1 MISFC
6 KKQNI
11 ICSIKGEVNYS
22 FYPTPRIKISDVII
36 NDLFEKTPNPISS
49 VSFTITLEQSTK
61 LIIIGM
67 LYISLNYFSL
77 GIITNSAN
85 NNKGQLDDPLLFII
99 FEFHILM
106 ESTLRSVAAFSP
118 VNIC

>member
-1 MISFC
+1 
-6 KKQNI
+6 
-11 ICSIKGEVNYS
+11 
-22 FYPTPRIKISDVII
+22 
-36 NDLFEKTPNPISS
+36 
-49 VSFTITLEQSTK
+49 
-61 LIIIGM
+61 M